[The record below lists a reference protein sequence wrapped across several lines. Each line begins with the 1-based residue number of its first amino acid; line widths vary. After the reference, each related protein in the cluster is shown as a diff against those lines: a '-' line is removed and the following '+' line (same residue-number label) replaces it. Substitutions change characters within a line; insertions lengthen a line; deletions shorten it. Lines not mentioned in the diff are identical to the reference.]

1 MTDTISFRIDKDVLQ
16 DLSKVEKEWRA
27 DRSETI
33 RRLLAEALKSWK
45 IQGALDE
52 LEEHRISI
60 GKAAKLCGLSLWE
73 LLDLVKQKN
82 INWTGYSKE
91 DLERDLKV
99 LDAK

>member
-1 MTDTISFRIDKDVLQ
+1 MTTTISFRTGKDILQ
-16 DLSKVEKEWRA
+16 DISKVEKEWHA

-33 RRLLAEALKSWK
+33 RRLLVKALESWK
-45 IQGALDE
+45 MQKA
-52 LEEHRISI
+52 LEELKEHKISI

-82 INWTGYSKE
+82 INWTGYSKD
-91 DLERDLKV
+91 DLERDFKV